1 MIGKLIATTI
11 LLLLAFYA
19 FWGDALGTG
28 YLINPFGIIF
38 LLLAAVTWFK
48 WEVVREAFRPAKDQS
63 NIPTIDA
70 ISGQIGGMFL
80 SGKGRRSAAR
90 RRISRDASS
99 DPSHDAVSPS
109 RGRSVRNMIPGSWVI
124 ISSGRDSSATACG
137 VTPQAQKTGT
147 SPGRI
152 STGSP

>member
-48 WEVVREAFRPAKDQS
+48 WEAIREGFRAAKDES
-63 NIPTIDA
+63 NIPI
-70 ISGQIGGMFL
+70 IRLNSKVIGGMF
-80 SGKGRRSAAR
+80 SQRQRPPRRRS
-90 RRISRDASS
+90 SS
-99 DPSHDAVSPS
+99 
-109 RGRSVRNMIPGSWVI
+109 N
-124 ISSGRDSSATACG
+124 
-137 VTPQAQKTGT
+137 
-147 SPGRI
+147 
-152 STGSP
+152 

>member
-1 MIGKLIATTI
+1 MPFSVRAACGRAEARSGRLTMIGKLIATTI

-48 WEVVREAFRPAKDQS
+48 WEAVRSPAC
-63 NIPTIDA
+63 
-70 ISGQIGGMFL
+70 FL
-80 SGKGRRSAAR
+80 SGKGRRGGGR
-90 RRISRDASS
+90 RQISRDASS

-109 RGRSVRNMIPGSWVI
+109 RGRSVRNMMPGSWVI
-124 ISSGRDSSATACG
+124 INSGHDSSATACG

>member
-48 WEVVREAFRPAKDQS
+48 WEAVREGFRWAKDES
-63 NIPTIDA
+63 NIPIIRLA
-70 ISGQIGGMFL
+70 SKIIGGMG
-80 SGKGRRSAAR
+80 SMRRAPPRRRS
-90 RRISRDASS
+90 SS
-99 DPSHDAVSPS
+99 
-109 RGRSVRNMIPGSWVI
+109 N
-124 ISSGRDSSATACG
+124 
-137 VTPQAQKTGT
+137 
-147 SPGRI
+147 
-152 STGSP
+152 